1 MEKIHSNLNIE
12 NLIKTDWF
20 EQFSINQKQEILKG
34 LKEDVDVSIYAKPD
48 FDCFQMKEIRLG
60 LGCSLDVSQYAKKEF
75 VWFQMKEIRLKLE
88 KEKYA

>member
-1 MEKIHSNLNIE
+1 ME
-12 NLIKTDWF
+12 
-20 EQFSINQKQEILKG
+20 
-34 LKEDVDVSIYAKPD
+34 
-48 FDCFQMKEIRLG
+48 EIRLG

>member
-1 MEKIHSNLNIE
+1 MEKIHNNLNID

-48 FDCFQMKEIRLG
+48 FDCFQMEEIRLG
-60 LGCSLDVSQYAKKEF
+60 LGSEIDVSIYAKPEID
-75 VWFQMKEIRLKLE
+75 WFHMREIREKLE